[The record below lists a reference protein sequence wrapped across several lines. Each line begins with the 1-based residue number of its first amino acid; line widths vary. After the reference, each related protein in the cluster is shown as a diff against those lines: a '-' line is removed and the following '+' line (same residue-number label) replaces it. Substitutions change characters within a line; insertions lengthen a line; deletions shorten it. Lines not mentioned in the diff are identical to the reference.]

1 MCSMA
6 VIASDYLLG
15 VVVVV
20 VVVVA
25 VVVAVGEL
33 VAEVV
38 GTDKILMDS
47 GSTSRSPM
55 DPFLEACFR
64 TSIVSFMRTS
74 SLKIMVKNTTT
85 LPFLSRKKENN

>member
-1 MCSMA
+1 MLEIEWLPFQIKSPFWTFMCSMA

-15 VVVVV
+15 
-20 VVVVA
+20 VA

-38 GTDKILMDS
+38 GTDKRLMDS

-55 DPFLEACFR
+55 SPFLEACFR
-64 TSIVSFMRTS
+64 T
-74 SLKIMVKNTTT
+74 
-85 LPFLSRKKENN
+85 